1 MYLYIYIIY
10 IFNVVLFRQ
19 QRMSE
24 NIALCFEFKYYA
36 LFIGFGFIF
45 VCLIDKKTR
54 LYIPFKER
62 NIDISF
68 SPGTSTNGSK
78 ASKIPLQKRKKLK
91 PQTPSK

>member
-1 MYLYIYIIY
+1 MYLYIYNIY

-45 VCLIDKKTR
+45 VCLIDKKTVDFTFLSKR
-54 LYIPFKER
+54 EILTFHFLQELQQMAPKQVKSLY
-62 NIDISF
+62 
-68 SPGTSTNGSK
+68 
-78 ASKIPLQKRKKLK
+78 KRGK
-91 PQTPSK
+91 S